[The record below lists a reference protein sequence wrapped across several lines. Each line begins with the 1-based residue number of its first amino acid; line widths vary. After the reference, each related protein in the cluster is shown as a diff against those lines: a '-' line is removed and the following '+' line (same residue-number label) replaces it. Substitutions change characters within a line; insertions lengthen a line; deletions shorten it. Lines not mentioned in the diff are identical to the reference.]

1 MSTSGIIAVIWLLSA
16 VFNLLVMIPL
26 ANKVGF
32 LFSDPAD
39 SEEDTIVGF
48 LSVLIPPLIFAILL
62 CIILAVAMP
71 TSLPEKYVSVVQKAT
86 HR

>member
-16 VFNLLVMIPL
+16 VFSLLVMIPL

-39 SEEDTIVGF
+39 SEVDTIIGF
-48 LSVLIPPLIFAILL
+48 LSVLIPPLIFAALL
-62 CIILAVAMP
+62 CVILAYTGP
-71 TSLPEKYVSVVQKAT
+71 TSLPEKYVSVVQKAM

>member
-71 TSLPEKYVSVVQKAT
+71 TSLPEKYVSVVQKAM

>member
-32 LFSDPAD
+32 IFANHAE

-71 TSLPEKYVSVVQKAT
+71 TSLPEKYISVVQKAM

>member
-16 VFNLLVMIPL
+16 VFNLLVMIRL

-32 LFSDPAD
+32 LFSDHAE
-39 SEEDTIVGF
+39 SEEDTIIGF
-48 LSVLIPPLIFAILL
+48 LSVLISPLMFAALL
-62 CIILAVAMP
+62 CIILAVALP
-71 TSLPEKYVSVVQKAT
+71 TSLPEKYVSVVQKAM

>member
-16 VFNLLVMIPL
+16 VFNLLVIIRL

-39 SEEDTIVGF
+39 SEEDTIIGF
-48 LSVLIPPLIFAILL
+48 LSVLISPLMFASLL
-62 CIILAVAMP
+62 CVILAVAMP

>member
-16 VFNLLVMIPL
+16 VFNLLVMIRL

-71 TSLPEKYVSVVQKAT
+71 TSLPEKYVSVVQKAMY
-86 HR
+86 R

>member
-16 VFNLLVMIPL
+16 VFNLLVIIRS
-26 ANKVGF
+26 NKVGF

-39 SEEDTIVGF
+39 SEEDTIIGF
-48 LSVLIPPLIFAILL
+48 LSVLISPLMFAALL
-62 CIILAVAMP
+62 CIILAVALP
-71 TSLPEKYVSVVQKAT
+71 TSLPEKYVSVVQKAM

>member
-1 MSTSGIIAVIWLLSA
+1 MSTSGIIAVIWLLST

-48 LSVLIPPLIFAILL
+48 LSVLISPLMFAILL
-62 CIILAVAMP
+62 CIILAYTGPA
-71 TSLPEKYVSVVQKAT
+71 SLPEKYVSVVQKAM